1 VGAEFLVRN
10 LGCKVN
16 RAESDALVRTLMAAG
31 ATLAGCD
38 EAKVVIVNTCTVTGE
53 AEAKARKA
61 IRQAL
66 AGACAPW
73 VVATGC
79 AVAVA
84 PAAFAALGERVLVV
98 PEKGAAA
105 ARALELLG
113 CQQEGGACAQAADD
127 APEAQGHTRHRGL
140 GTRRV
145 LKIQDGCDN
154 RCSYCIVHVARGPA
168 RSEPASRVAAQLKAA
183 EDEGVREAVLAGIDI
198 GAYRSEGQDLCA
210 LVQGLLAATTK
221 LRLRLSSLEANHAS
235 DRLLGLMAASEGRLC
250 AHLHLPLQSGCD
262 RTLARMRRSYDTA
275 FFAGRA
281 ERARTLMPR
290 LALTTDVIV
299 GFPAERDEDFRES
312 QTFCGHMGFSRIH
325 VFRYSPRPGTPA
337 AAMAPVVPPEEKA
350 ARAQALRAQAAQMQ
364 CADLVGRLEDVERVL
379 VEHSGQGTSE
389 SYLRVSLPA
398 GPEPAAPPPGAL
410 VAVRFSACRGTLMYG
425 TPLQQED

>member
-1 VGAEFLVRN
+1 VGAEFFVCN

-16 RAESDALVRTLMAAG
+16 RAESDALVRTLVAAG
-31 ATLAGCD
+31 AAAAGRD
-38 EAKVVIVNTCTVTGE
+38 EAKVVVVNTCTVTGE

-66 AGACAPW
+66 AGACDPW

-84 PAAFAALGERVLVV
+84 PEAYAALGARVVVV
-98 PEKGAAA
+98 PEKDAAA

-113 CQQEGGACAQAADD
+113 CPQAGCNDACAPPADG
-127 APEAQGHTRHRGL
+127 PLKAQGLKGCGTL
-140 GTRRV
+140 GTRRI

-168 RSEPASRVAAQLKAA
+168 CSVPASRIAVQLRAA
-183 EDEGVREAVLAGIDI
+183 EEEGVREAVLAGIDI
-198 GAYRSEGQDLCA
+198 GSYLSEGKDLCA
-210 LVQGLLAATTK
+210 LVEGLLAATSK
-221 LRLRLSSLEANHAS
+221 LRLRLSSLEVQHAS
-235 DRLLGLMAASEGRLC
+235 DRLLGLMAASDGRLC

-262 RTLARMRRSYDTA
+262 RTLALMRRRYDTA
-275 FFAGRA
+275 LFA
-281 ERARTLMPR
+281 ERAARARALMPR

-312 QTFCGHMGFSRIH
+312 RAFCEHMSFSRIH
-325 VFRYSPRPGTPA
+325 VFRYSLRPGTPA
-337 AAMAPVVPPEEKA
+337 AALGPAVPPEEKA
-350 ARAQALRAQAAQMQ
+350 ERAQALRTMAAAMRR
-364 CADLVGRLEDVERVL
+364 ADLVGRLGDVERVL
-379 VEHSGQGTSE
+379 VERSGQGTSE
-389 SYLRVSLPA
+389 SYLRVGLPA
-398 GPEPAAPPPGAL
+398 GPLPGAL
-410 VAVRFSACRGTLMYG
+410 VAVRFSACRDTLMYG